1 MHVKSDNLESFLI
14 QKKGTCC
21 SKKSKW
27 GREKWVQE
35 EGGDQENKKGSNKKG
50 NEKRM
55 KEKFDE
61 RKPQKRSKLDKNYK
75 WKVIV
80 RKNAFL
86 EWKRIEKTKKRSFQK
101 KTLFCQVSF
110 GEKMLWRRIVKHKI
124 FATFCQKW
132 RIEICFFVEKINKNK
147 NTKKRLQESTNKEL
161 HKKKKLHSQFHFV
174 KDMF

>member
-1 MHVKSDNLESFLI
+1 MSSRRRRRSRK
-14 QKKGTCC
+14 Q
-21 SKKSKW
+21 
-27 GREKWVQE
+27 
-35 EGGDQENKKGSNKKG
+35 KGSNKKG

-61 RKPQKRSKLDKNYK
+61 RKPQKRSKIDKNYM

-86 EWKRIEKTKKRSFQK
+86 EWKRIEKTRKRSFQKK

-110 GEKMLWRRIVKHKI
+110 VEKNLWRRIVKTQDFCYI
-124 FATFCQKW
+124 FVKKW
-132 RIEICFFVEKINKNK
+132 RIEICFVVEKINKNK
-147 NTKKRLQESTNKEL
+147 NTKKRLQESTNREL
-161 HKKKKLHSQFHFV
+161 HKKKKLHSQLHFV